1 MNKLFITLS
10 IMMGVVVLSSNYLV
24 QFPIN
29 YFGLNEIL
37 TYGAFSYP
45 IAFLI
50 TDLANRSYGKLLAR
64 QIVYLGFL
72 IGIIFTLL
80 FSTDFADL
88 ISVRIAIG
96 SGVAFIT
103 AQLLDIQIFDRL
115 RKKEWFV
122 APLTSSLIGST
133 VDTFLFFSIS
143 FYATGVPWVTL
154 SLGDLAVKV
163 LVALI
168 MLIPFRMLLKIIK
181 PIKVSNIFDENKNDP
196 ILKTKLFNQDLDNP
210 IGIAAGFDKNAE
222 VYNPLFKLGFGF
234 VEVGT
239 VTPLKQ
245 YGNEKPRV
253 FRLVEDQALINRLGF
268 NNHGSDTI
276 LNRIK
281 SNKKLGVLGVNVGPN
296 KDSNDRLNDY
306 LIGLEKFSEVA
317 DYITINISSPNTENL
332 RNFHDENKLKDLLT
346 SISEKKKQLKT
357 EIPVAVKISP
367 DINENQI
374 DLISE
379 ILLENEISAIIISNT
394 SEACRETLQNI
405 QRHQKGGLSG
415 KPIEKKSNLLISK
428 FYNLIKGKIKIIGV
442 GGVDSG
448 KAAYD
453 KFLLGADYVQLY
465 TGMVFQGPNIA
476 GMIKKDLK
484 ELLIRDGVK
493 NFTEIVGNK
502 TVS

>member
-1 MNKLFITLS
+1 M
-10 IMMGVVVLSSNYLV
+10 
-24 QFPIN
+24 
-29 YFGLNEIL
+29 
-37 TYGAFSYP
+37 FSK
-45 IAFLI
+45 I
-50 TDLANRSYGKLLAR
+50 R
-64 QIVYLGFL
+64 
-72 IGIIFTLL
+72 
-80 FSTDFADL
+80 
-88 ISVRIAIG
+88 
-96 SGVAFIT
+96 
-103 AQLLDIQIFDRL
+103 
-115 RKKEWFV
+115 
-122 APLTSSLIGST
+122 SLIFKI
-133 VDTFLFFSIS
+133 DPERAHFLAIQ
-143 FYATGVPWVTL
+143 
-154 SLGDLAVKV
+154 SLKLN
-163 LVALI
+163 L
-168 MLIPFRMLLKIIK
+168 
-181 PIKVSNIFDENKNDP
+181 VSNIFDENKNDP
-196 ILKTKLFNQDLDNP
+196 ILKTKLFNQNLDNP

-332 RNFHDENKLKDLLT
+332 RNFHEENKLKELLK
-346 SISEKKKQLKT
+346 SVSEKKKQLKT
-357 EIPVAVKISP
+357 EIPIAVKISP

-374 DLISE
+374 ELISE
-379 ILLENEISAIIISNT
+379 ILLENDISAIIISNT
-394 SEACRETLQNI
+394 SEASRETLQNI

-428 FYNLIKGKIKIIGV
+428 FYKLIKGKIKIIGV